1 MQSSR
6 FGVVIRVT
14 MGLITLQLS
23 INTDVKSICMIQKRR
38 LLIRPIRPE
47 VFFKYGLFYP
57 IVFKDAQA
65 NQPASYGDRCM
76 QVLGLRSFVS
86 KGFPILFFYVR
97 CQCFSCGSVGVQ
109 KNTILNYIKI
119 VKWIPINLLAEYK
132 NKTLVDKC
140 QLFYL
145 HRKT

>member
-1 MQSSR
+1 MHENYIGHQDYYGIDNITTLNKHRCEKHMHDSKKR
-6 FGVVIRVT
+6 LVI
-14 MGLITLQLS
+14 MS
-23 INTDVKSICMIQKRR
+23 
-38 LLIRPIRPE
+38 IRPE